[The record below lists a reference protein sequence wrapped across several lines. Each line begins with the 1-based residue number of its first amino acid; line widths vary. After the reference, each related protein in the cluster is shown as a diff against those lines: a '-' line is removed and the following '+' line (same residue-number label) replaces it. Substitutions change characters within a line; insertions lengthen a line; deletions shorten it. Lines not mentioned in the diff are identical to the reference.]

1 MSSGALLEI
10 KNIET
15 YYGLIYALRGVSLS
29 VEVGTITAILGNN
42 GAGKSTIL
50 KTVMGLIEDQP
61 DKGTIEFM
69 GRRIDGKDTEKI
81 VRMGISYVP
90 EGREVFEELTTRE
103 NLLMGAYLRKDRVG
117 VKSDFDMIYRL
128 FSGLEG
134 QGKPVGRNAFRRGTA
149 DAQHRQGPDEPSHP
163 ALS

>member
-1 MSSGALLEI
+1 MPSGTLLEI

-29 VEVGTITAILGNN
+29 VEVGTVTAVLGSN

-50 KTVMGLIEDQP
+50 KTVMGLLDDQP

-69 GRRIDGKDTEKI
+69 GRRIDREDTEVI

-90 EGREVFEELTTRE
+90 EGRQVFEELTVKE
-103 NLLMGAYLRKDRVG
+103 NLMMGAYLRNDRIAIKD
-117 VKSDFDMIYRL
+117 DFELIYRY
-128 FSGLEG
+128 F
-134 QGKPVGRNAFRRGTA
+134 
-149 DAQHRQGPDEPSHP
+149 
-163 ALS
+163 